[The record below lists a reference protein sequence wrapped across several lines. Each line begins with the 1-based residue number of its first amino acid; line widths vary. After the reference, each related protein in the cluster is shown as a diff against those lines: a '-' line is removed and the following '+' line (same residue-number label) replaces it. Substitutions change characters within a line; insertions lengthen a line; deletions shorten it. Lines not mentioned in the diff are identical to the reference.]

1 MAKSSSSSRWIA
13 EHASDQY
20 VKQAKEQG
28 LRSRAVFK
36 LKELDE
42 KYRLLKPGMAVVDLG
57 AAPGGWAEYAFKKV
71 GAKGR
76 VVALDILPMETIA
89 GVSFIQGDFT
99 EQAVLEKLRAVL
111 HGNSVNVVL
120 SDMAPN
126 MSGERSVDQARAMYL
141 AELAFAAATEM
152 LAIEGVFLVKLFQG
166 EGFDAFRNDVQRVF
180 KQVSM
185 RKPDASRARS
195 RETYLLAKGF
205 KNA

>member
-1 MAKSSSSSRWIA
+1 MAKSSSSSRWVA
-13 EHASDQY
+13 EHASDIY
-20 VKQAKEQG
+20 VKQAKAQG

-36 LKELDE
+36 LKELNE
-42 KYRLLKPGMAVVDLG
+42 KNHLFRPGMTVVDLG
-57 AAPGGWAEYAFKKV
+57 AAPGGWVEYVLQQV
-71 GAKGR
+71 GNKGT
-76 VVALDILPMETIA
+76 VVALDILPMEPIT

-99 EQAVLEKLRAVL
+99 EQPILEKLRGVL
-111 HGNSVNVVL
+111 NGNSVNVVL

-141 AELAFAAATEM
+141 AELAFDAATEM
-152 LAIEGVFLVKLFQG
+152 LVPEGVFLVKLFQG
-166 EGFDAFRNDVQRVF
+166 EGFDAFRNDVRRAF

-185 RKPDASRARS
+185 KKPDASRARS

>member
-13 EHASDQY
+13 EHANDLY
-20 VKQAKEQG
+20 VKQAKAQG

-42 KYRLLKPGMAVVDLG
+42 KSRLFKPGMTVVDLG
-57 AAPGGWAEYAFKKV
+57 AAPGGWSEYALKQV
-71 GAKGR
+71 GNNGT
-76 VVALDILPMETIA
+76 VIALDILPMDEII
-89 GVSFIQGDFT
+89 GVDFIQGDFT
-99 EQAVLEKLRAVL
+99 EQSVLDQLHAVL
-111 HGNSVNVVL
+111 HHRPVDMVL

-141 AELAFAAATEM
+141 AELALEAATGM
-152 LAIEGVFLVKLFQG
+152 LTDSGIFLVKLFHG
-166 EGFDAFRNDVQRVF
+166 EGFDAFRTDVLRLF

-185 RKPDASRARS
+185 KKPDASRARS

-205 KNA
+205 KND